1 MEVMFSQYYMVISFW
16 GVPMKKELKYSVDIR
31 ILGSQKELEKAKAVL
46 DKLDLPPREDKTRIV
61 IQDAIDEHRLN
72 ASILYRG
79 NRVWSRTK
87 ILNNLERIIE
97 KGTLYGNKRVR
108 WLRLGSMLCLPA
120 TPADFKP
127 ILSDYF
133 YEFLI
138 HCCGSIAHYN
148 KAGWIGIYPT
158 LEDLKRFFLKNEY
171 GKPVSDYV
179 QSWETDVKR
188 IVDDIERRLYPF
200 RTYVKSQQKQK

>member
-1 MEVMFSQYYMVISFW
+1 
-16 GVPMKKELKYSVDIR
+16 MKNELKYSADIR
-31 ILGSQKELEKAKAVL
+31 ILGSQKDLEKAKAVL
-46 DKLDLPPREDKTRIV
+46 DNLDLPPREDKARIV

-79 NRVWSRTK
+79 NRVWNRTK

-108 WLRLGSMLCLPA
+108 WLRLGSNLCLPA

-133 YEFLI
+133 YEFLLLN
-138 HCCGSIAHYN
+138 CGSIAHYN

-171 GKPVSDYV
+171 GKPVSESV
-179 QSWETDVKR
+179 STWKSDVKR
-188 IVDDIERRLYPF
+188 IVADIERRLFPF
-200 RTYVKSQQKQK
+200 RTYVKSRQKQK